1 MRPRSEVALRSLAA
15 LALLVLVI
23 DETGCRSAPST
34 TRFVEQQDA
43 VVEVVLAEVGA
54 FPDAAVRIERALQ
67 SRFERVRMRAELT
80 RARLQA
86 RGEWPRG
93 EVADRPP
100 AALPRLDSS
109 DPLERQRAA
118 LSMGGSSP
126 GVVPDETNVRELLD
140 LLGSEQDERVRWAL
154 VWALGKLAPD
164 RPEVRAAL
172 LPLRCNSS
180 SWTAAF
186 AARAIEGAPG
196 FKWCEPELTPC
207 QLPNLDL
214 LRRILPPSL
223 RNSKAE
229 IRIADRGELVIE
241 LFAFEAPLHVA
252 AFVQL
257 AEEGFFSGARIAR
270 VDPFLGVFL
279 LQAKTA
285 TRLPDERWPRPC
297 MRGCIISADGAPG
310 SLLVAR
316 LPIPEADGRVTVWGR
331 VSLGMDVVDKL
342 REGDRIER
350 VRILNPMGRPIAT
363 QGGASP

>member
-1 MRPRSEVALRSLAA
+1 MRPRSEVAFRALAA
-15 LALLVLVI
+15 LALVVVVTH
-23 DETGCRSAPST
+23 ETGCRSAPSP
-34 TRFVEQQDA
+34 TRFIEQQDA
-43 VVEVVLAEVGA
+43 VVEVILAEVGA
-54 FPDAAVRIERALQ
+54 FPDAAVRIERALY
-67 SRFERVRMRAELT
+67 SRFERVRMRADLA

-86 RGEWPRG
+86 RGVWPRG
-93 EVADRPP
+93 EVVDRPP
-100 AALPRLDSS
+100 SALPRLDSR

-126 GVVPDETNVRELLD
+126 GVGPDETGVRKLLD
-140 LLGSEQDERVRWAL
+140 LLESEQDERVRWAL

-164 RPEVRAAL
+164 RPEVRAVL
-172 LPLRCNSS
+172 LPLRCDAS

-196 FKWCEPELTPC
+196 FKWCEPESTPC
-207 QLPNLDL
+207 QLPNLDI

-223 RNSKAE
+223 RNLKAE
-229 IRIADRGELVIE
+229 IRIAGRGEVLIE

-252 AFVQL
+252 AFVKL
-257 AEEGFFSGARIAR
+257 ADEGFFSGAPIAR

-279 LQAKTA
+279 LPAKTP
-285 TRLPDERWPRPC
+285 TRLPDESWPRPC

-310 SLLVAR
+310 SLLVAT

-350 VRILNPMGRPIAT
+350 VRILNPVGRPIAT